1 MWMFTN
7 MDSCARAHT
16 HTRALTA
23 EGEKFRLTNH
33 FDEVRVGFKVVLQS
47 VDDEA
52 LFPLLFAEHDHIQY
66 SLQMRNGNT

>member
-1 MWMFTN
+1 MRTN
-7 MDSCARAHT
+7 VDVHRHTHPHT
-16 HTRALTA
+16 HTLPA
-23 EGEKFRLTNH
+23 EGAKFRLTNH

-52 LFPLLFAEHDHIQY
+52 LFPLFFAEHDHIQY